1 MVDAADLKSVS
12 SNGVRVQVP
21 PRALFC
27 NSLQRQV
34 NKGTWVFC
42 DIQIN
47 LLYQKL
53 GVASICIIRNIWA
66 SKVTAKI
73 TPIDR

>member
-27 NSLQRQV
+27 IKVKMLV
-34 NKGTWVFC
+34 N
-42 DIQIN
+42 
-47 LLYQKL
+47 QK
-53 GVASICIIRNIWA
+53 IWA
-66 SKVTAKI
+66 SDSNRPCALNCVICTNLYMQVDFIWKSDI
-73 TPIDR
+73 SRG

>member
-27 NSLQRQV
+27 IKVKMLV
-34 NKGTWVFC
+34 N
-42 DIQIN
+42 
-47 LLYQKL
+47 QK
-53 GVASICIIRNIWA
+53 IWA
-66 SKVTAKI
+66 CFLTAI
-73 TPIDR
+73 GLVL

>member
-27 NSLQRQV
+27 NRLQKQV
-34 NKGTWVFC
+34 NKGTWAIACCTIV
-42 DIQIN
+42 

-53 GVASICIIRNIWA
+53 GFATNCNFRNI
-66 SKVTAKI
+66 
-73 TPIDR
+73 